1 MDKKNWL
8 NSSYKSNLIISGL
21 LAVVMFLFIT
31 FAGGSVGIAA
41 EHLTVTAVLF
51 ALTYL
56 GALVY
61 LSLHSDF
68 EQPMTFFYAAAATAA
83 LIYMRVSLLPT
94 FSPDYDEFLMHWLA
108 EMRTYDLGGAI
119 AANIGDYNTPY
130 LYFLAIISRFNFNDL
145 ILIKWLSCCF
155 DVVLAVFAMRTVALF
170 TKNGTA
176 RVLSFIVTLAAP
188 TVLLNSAHWGQCD
201 SIFAAFCVASLYYCL
216 RDKGRAAVIMFA
228 VAFTIKIQ
236 AIFIL
241 PALIACFFIGKIN
254 WRDAVWFPAVFVAAI
269 LPAIICGRPIA
280 DTVGIYFNQAG
291 SYDGRLVLNAPSFYQ
306 LFGSVDF
313 DAYSSMAIMLAGAA
327 AVTLLFVL
335 YQYRD
340 RLTSD
345 HLVLVFL
352 LSALIIPYFLPK
364 MHDRYFYVADV
375 LSIIYFFTDKRRWYV
390 PLTVIFASFV
400 SYSAYILGGA
410 LIDQKYTAFSLLVI
424 IIVLARELVCKLA
437 AAPTTMLKGDTVNE
451 LD

>member
-1 MDKKNWL
+1 MNKIRL
-8 NSSYKSNLIISGL
+8 NSSRVSNLIISGV
-21 LAVVMFLFIT
+21 LAVVMLAFIT

-41 EHLTVTAVLF
+41 EQLTVTAVLF

-61 LSLHSDF
+61 FSLQGEF
-68 EQPMTFFYAAAATAA
+68 EQPITFLYLAAATAA
-83 LIYMRVSLLPT
+83 LLYMRVSLLPT
-94 FSPDYDEFLMHWLA
+94 FSPDYEEFLIHWLD
-108 EMRTYDLGGAI
+108 EMRTYNFRGAI

-155 DVVLAVFAMRTVALF
+155 DVVLAVFVMRTVALY
-170 TKNGTA
+170 TKSTVA
-176 RVLSFIVTLAAP
+176 RVLAYVLTLAAP
-188 TVLLNSAHWGQCD
+188 TVLLNGAHWGQCD
-201 SIFAAFCVASLYYCL
+201 SIFAAFCVAALYYCL
-216 RDKGRAAVIMFA
+216 RDKGRASVIMFA
-228 VAFTIKIQ
+228 VAFTIKMQ

-241 PALIACFFIGKIN
+241 PALIVCFFIGKIN
-254 WRDAVWFPAVFVAAI
+254 WRDAVWFPVVFIVSI

-280 DTVGIYFNQAG
+280 ETVGIYFNQAG

-327 AVTLLFVL
+327 AVTFLFVL
-335 YQYRD
+335 YNYSD
-340 RLTSD
+340 RITAD
-345 HLVLVFL
+345 HLVLIFL

-375 LSIIYFFTDKRRWYV
+375 LSIIYFFTDRRRWYV

-410 LIDQKYTAFSLLVI
+410 LIDQKYTAAALLVI
-424 IIVLARELVCKLA
+424 TILLARELVCKLA
-437 AAPTTMLKGDTVNE
+437 AAPTTTLKGDTANE